1 MNRQAKESSRSR
13 FKKTKDQYS
22 YQAWLTIALLR
33 DLHQNSVG
41 DMPCRPKVIRII
53 RRLSVTL
60 DVVLSGFNGRT
71 WEDGGNGAVRRTN

>member
-1 MNRQAKESSRSR
+1 MKPGSRLS
-13 FKKTKDQYS
+13 FGEISIKIQLET
-22 YQAWLTIALLR
+22 
-33 DLHQNSVG
+33 
-41 DMPCRPKVIRII
+41 CRPKVIRII